1 MCVAYHRC
9 KKVFFLFFTLVAF
22 LIFSTFLIF
31 KRFLNKNVSTN
42 VTQNSILMIFCICT
56 AFEIGWNRIAL

>member
-1 MCVAYHRC
+1 VLHIIDV
-9 KKVFFLFFTLVAF
+9 KKFFFSFFTLVAF

-31 KRFLNKNVSTN
+31 KRFLNKNVSTSVN
-42 VTQNSILMIFCICT
+42 QNSILMIFCICT